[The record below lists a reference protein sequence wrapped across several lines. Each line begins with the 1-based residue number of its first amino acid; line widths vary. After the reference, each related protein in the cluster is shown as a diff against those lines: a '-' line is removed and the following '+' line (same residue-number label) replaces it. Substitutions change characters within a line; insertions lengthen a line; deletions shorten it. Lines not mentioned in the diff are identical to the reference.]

1 MTKVVIFGTGA
12 AGRAIYRAVKN
23 KDDIVAFIDNA
34 PSKINTFYKE
44 IKIIAPAELKKL
56 EFDAVLIGGVWADEM
71 SAQLL
76 SLGIENE
83 KIKLIDD
90 KDISYSTNDRAKT
103 TDFYV
108 KSLVGILD
116 KLDYNYFI
124 DGSGLLCVLR
134 KKDLSVVSD
143 ADIMLFDYKHLEH
156 LASILP
162 KTFADLNVD
171 IIYFQKDDIVRKKGD
186 IFKIIISD
194 DSEEKM
200 VLDINIYDKYKNF
213 YTLPYNEKYFYI
225 PEELLAELI
234 SLDYKDFKLK
244 APKRYDEYLSL
255 VYGKNYLEIPKQ
267 FLANDYGNLVDFQTL
282 EKL

>member
-1 MTKVVIFGTGA
+1 MAKVVIFGTGA
-12 AGRAIYRAVKN
+12 AGRAIYRAIKD
-23 KDDIVAFIDNA
+23 KDDIVAFIDNS
-34 PSKINTFYKE
+34 PSKINTFYKG

-56 EFDAVLIGGVWADEM
+56 NFDAVLIGGVWADEM

-76 SLGIENE
+76 NLGISKE

-90 KDISYSTNDRAKT
+90 KDISYSTDNRAKT
-103 TDFYV
+103 TNYYV

-116 KLDYNYFI
+116 ELGYDYFI
-124 DGSGLLCVLR
+124 DGSGLLSILR
-134 KKDLSVVSD
+134 KRELSVVSD
-143 ADIMLFDYKHLEH
+143 VDIMLFENKSLSN
-156 LASILP
+156 LANMLP
-162 KTFADLNVD
+162 QVFPELN
-171 IIYFQKDDIVRKKGD
+171 IEIRYCQKDYAARKKGD
-186 IFKIIISD
+186 IFNIIISD
-194 DSEEKM
+194 NSEEKM
-200 VLDINIYDKYKNF
+200 VLDINAYDKYKNF

-225 PEELLAELI
+225 PKEFLDELI

-282 EKL
+282 KKL

>member
-1 MTKVVIFGTGA
+1 MAKVVIFGTGA
-12 AGRAIYRAVKN
+12 AGRAIYRAIKD
-23 KDDIVAFIDNA
+23 KDDIVAFIDNS
-34 PSKINTFYKE
+34 PSKINTFYKG

-56 EFDAVLIGGVWADEM
+56 NFDAVLIGGVWADEM

-76 SLGIENE
+76 NLGINKE

-90 KDISYSTNDRAKT
+90 KDISYSTDNRAKT
-103 TDFYV
+103 TNYYV

-116 KLDYNYFI
+116 ELGYDYFI
-124 DGSGLLCVLR
+124 DGSGLLSILR
-134 KKDLSVVSD
+134 KRELSVVSD
-143 ADIMLFDYKHLEH
+143 VDIMLFENKSLSN
-156 LASILP
+156 LANILP
-162 KTFADLNVD
+162 QVFPELN
-171 IIYFQKDDIVRKKGD
+171 IEIRYCQKDYAARKKGD
-186 IFKIIISD
+186 IFNIIISD
-194 DSEEKM
+194 NSEEKM
-200 VLDINIYDKYKNF
+200 VLDINAYDKYKNF

-225 PEELLAELI
+225 PKEFLDELI

-282 EKL
+282 KKL

>member
-1 MTKVVIFGTGA
+1 MAKVVIFGTGA
-12 AGRAIYRAVKN
+12 AGRAIYRAIKD
-23 KDDIVAFIDNA
+23 KDDIVAFIDNS
-34 PSKINTFYKE
+34 PSKINTFYKG

-56 EFDAVLIGGVWADEM
+56 SFDAVLIGGVWADEM

-76 SLGIENE
+76 NLGISKE

-90 KDISYSTNDRAKT
+90 KDISYSTDNRAKT
-103 TDFYV
+103 TNYYV

-116 KLDYNYFI
+116 ELGYDYFI
-124 DGSGLLCVLR
+124 DGSGLLIILR
-134 KKDLSVVSD
+134 KRELSVVSD
-143 ADIMLFDYKHLEH
+143 VDIMLFENKSLSN
-156 LASILP
+156 LANILP
-162 KTFADLNVD
+162 QVFPELN
-171 IIYFQKDDIVRKKGD
+171 IEIRYCQKDYAARKKGD
-186 IFKIIISD
+186 IFNIIISD
-194 DSEEKM
+194 NSEEKM
-200 VLDINIYDKYKNF
+200 VLDINAYDKYKNF

-225 PEELLAELI
+225 PKEFLDELI

-282 EKL
+282 KKL

>member
-1 MTKVVIFGTGA
+1 MAKVVIFGTGA
-12 AGRAIYRAVKN
+12 AGRAIYRAIKD
-23 KDDIVAFIDNA
+23 KDDIVAFIDNS
-34 PSKINTFYKE
+34 PSKINTFYKG

-56 EFDAVLIGGVWADEM
+56 NFDAVLIGGVWADEM

-76 SLGIENE
+76 NLGISKE

-90 KDISYSTNDRAKT
+90 KDISYSTDNRSKT
-103 TDFYV
+103 TNYYV

-116 KLDYNYFI
+116 ELGYDYFI
-124 DGSGLLCVLR
+124 DGSGLLSILR
-134 KKDLSVVSD
+134 KRELSVVSD
-143 ADIMLFDYKHLEH
+143 VDIMLFENKSLSN
-156 LASILP
+156 LANMLP
-162 KTFADLNVD
+162 QVFPELN
-171 IIYFQKDDIVRKKGD
+171 IEIRYCQKDYAARKKGD
-186 IFKIIISD
+186 IFNIIISD
-194 DSEEKM
+194 NSEEKM
-200 VLDINIYDKYKNF
+200 VLDINAYDKYKNF

-225 PEELLAELI
+225 PKEFLDELI

-282 EKL
+282 KKL

>member
-1 MTKVVIFGTGA
+1 MAKVVIFGTGA
-12 AGRAIYRAVKN
+12 AGRAIYRVIKD
-23 KDDIVAFIDNA
+23 KDDIVAFIDNS
-34 PSKINTFYKE
+34 PSKINTFYKG

-56 EFDAVLIGGVWADEM
+56 NFDAVLIGGVWADEM

-76 SLGIENE
+76 NLGIDKE

-90 KDISYSTNDRAKT
+90 KDISYSTDNRAKT
-103 TDFYV
+103 TNYYV

-116 KLDYNYFI
+116 ELGYDYFI
-124 DGSGLLCVLR
+124 DGSGLLSILR
-134 KKDLSVVSD
+134 KRELSVVSD
-143 ADIMLFDYKHLEH
+143 VDIMLFENKSLSN
-156 LASILP
+156 LANILP
-162 KTFADLNVD
+162 QVFPELN
-171 IIYFQKDDIVRKKGD
+171 IEIRYCQKDYAARKKGD
-186 IFKIIISD
+186 IFNIIISD
-194 DSEEKM
+194 NSEEKM
-200 VLDINIYDKYKNF
+200 VLDINAYDKYKNF

-225 PEELLAELI
+225 PKEFLDELI

-282 EKL
+282 KKL

>member
-1 MTKVVIFGTGA
+1 MAKVVIFGTGA
-12 AGRAIYRAVKN
+12 AGRAIYRAIKD
-23 KDDIVAFIDNA
+23 KDDIVAFIDNS
-34 PSKINTFYKE
+34 PSKINTFYKG

-56 EFDAVLIGGVWADEM
+56 NFDAVLIGGVWADEM

-76 SLGIENE
+76 NLGISKE

-90 KDISYSTNDRAKT
+90 KDISYSTDNRAKT
-103 TDFYV
+103 TNYYV

-116 KLDYNYFI
+116 ELGYDYFI
-124 DGSGLLCVLR
+124 DGSGLLSILR
-134 KKDLSVVSD
+134 KRELSVVSD
-143 ADIMLFDYKHLEH
+143 VDIMLFENKSLSN
-156 LASILP
+156 LANILP
-162 KTFADLNVD
+162 QVFPELN
-171 IIYFQKDDIVRKKGD
+171 IEIRYCQKDYAARKKGD
-186 IFKIIISD
+186 IFNIIISD
-194 DSEEKM
+194 NSEEKM
-200 VLDINIYDKYKNF
+200 VLDINAYDKYKNF

-225 PEELLAELI
+225 PKEFLDELI

-282 EKL
+282 KKL

>member
-1 MTKVVIFGTGA
+1 MAKVVIFGTGA
-12 AGRAIYRAVKN
+12 AGRAIYRAIKD
-23 KDDIVAFIDNA
+23 KDDIVAFIDNS

-44 IKIIAPAELKKL
+44 IKIIAPVELKKL
-56 EFDAVLIGGVWADEM
+56 SFDAVLIGGVWADEM

-76 SLGIENE
+76 NLDIGKE

-90 KDISYSTNDRAKT
+90 KDISYSADNRAKT
-103 TDFYV
+103 TNYYV

-116 KLDYNYFI
+116 ELGYDYFI
-124 DGSGLLCVLR
+124 DGSGLLSILR
-134 KKDLSVVSD
+134 KRELSVVSD
-143 ADIMLFDYKHLEH
+143 VDIMLFENKSLSN
-156 LASILP
+156 LANMLP
-162 KTFADLNVD
+162 QVFPELN
-171 IIYFQKDDIVRKKGD
+171 IEIRYCQKDYAARKKGN
-186 IFKIIISD
+186 IFNIIISD
-194 DSEEKM
+194 NSEEKM
-200 VLDINIYDKYKNF
+200 VLDINAYDKYKNF

-225 PEELLAELI
+225 PKEFLDELI

-282 EKL
+282 KKL

>member
-1 MTKVVIFGTGA
+1 MAKVVIFGTGA
-12 AGRAIYRAVKN
+12 AGRAIYRVIKD
-23 KDDIVAFIDNA
+23 KDDIVAFIDNS
-34 PSKINTFYKE
+34 PSKINTFYKG

-56 EFDAVLIGGVWADEM
+56 NFDAVLIGGVWADEM

-76 SLGIENE
+76 NLGIDKE

-90 KDISYSTNDRAKT
+90 KDISYSTDNRAKT
-103 TDFYV
+103 TNYYV

-116 KLDYNYFI
+116 ELGYDYFI
-124 DGSGLLCVLR
+124 DGSGLLSILR
-134 KKDLSVVSD
+134 KRELSVVSD
-143 ADIMLFDYKHLEH
+143 VDIMLFENKSLSN
-156 LASILP
+156 LANMLP
-162 KTFADLNVD
+162 QVFPELN
-171 IIYFQKDDIVRKKGD
+171 IEIRYCQKDYAARKKGD
-186 IFKIIISD
+186 IFNIIISD
-194 DSEEKM
+194 NSEEKM
-200 VLDINIYDKYKNF
+200 VLDINAYDKYKNF

-225 PEELLAELI
+225 PKEFLDELI

-282 EKL
+282 KKL

>member
-1 MTKVVIFGTGA
+1 MAKVVIFGTGA
-12 AGRAIYRAVKN
+12 AGRAIYRAIKD
-23 KDDIVAFIDNA
+23 KDDIVAFIDNS

-56 EFDAVLIGGVWADEM
+56 NFDAVLIGGVWADEM

-76 SLGIENE
+76 NLGIDKE

-90 KDISYSTNDRAKT
+90 KDISYSADNRAKT
-103 TDFYV
+103 TNYYV

-116 KLDYNYFI
+116 ELGYDYFI
-124 DGSGLLCVLR
+124 DGSGLLSILR
-134 KKDLSVVSD
+134 KRELSVVSD
-143 ADIMLFDYKHLEH
+143 VDIMLFENKSLSN
-156 LASILP
+156 LANMLP
-162 KTFADLNVD
+162 QVFPELN
-171 IIYFQKDDIVRKKGD
+171 IEIRYCQKDYAARKKGD
-186 IFKIIISD
+186 IFNIIISD
-194 DSEEKM
+194 NSEEKM
-200 VLDINIYDKYKNF
+200 VLDINAYDKYKNF

-225 PEELLAELI
+225 PKEFLDELI

-282 EKL
+282 KKL

>member
-1 MTKVVIFGTGA
+1 MAKVVIFGTGA
-12 AGRAIYRAVKN
+12 AGRAIYRAIKD
-23 KDDIVAFIDNA
+23 KDDIVAFIDNS
-34 PSKINTFYKE
+34 PSKINTFYKG

-56 EFDAVLIGGVWADEM
+56 SFDAVLIGGVWADEM

-76 SLGIENE
+76 NLGISKE

-90 KDISYSTNDRAKT
+90 KDISYSADNRAKT
-103 TDFYV
+103 TNYYV

-116 KLDYNYFI
+116 ELGYDYFI
-124 DGSGLLCVLR
+124 DGSGLLSILR
-134 KKDLSVVSD
+134 KRELSVVSD
-143 ADIMLFDYKHLEH
+143 VDIMLFENKSLSN
-156 LASILP
+156 LANMLP
-162 KTFADLNVD
+162 QVFPELN
-171 IIYFQKDDIVRKKGD
+171 IEIRYCQKDYAARKKGD
-186 IFKIIISD
+186 IFNIIISD
-194 DSEEKM
+194 NSEEKM
-200 VLDINIYDKYKNF
+200 VLDINAYDKYKNF

-225 PEELLAELI
+225 PKEFLDELI

-282 EKL
+282 KKL

>member
-1 MTKVVIFGTGA
+1 MAKVVIFGTGA
-12 AGRAIYRAVKN
+12 AGRAIYRAIKD
-23 KDDIVAFIDNA
+23 KDDIVAFIDNS
-34 PSKINTFYKE
+34 PSKINTFYKG

-56 EFDAVLIGGVWADEM
+56 SFDAVLIGGVWADEM

-76 SLGIENE
+76 NLGISKE

-90 KDISYSTNDRAKT
+90 KDISYSTDNRAKT
-103 TDFYV
+103 TNYYV

-116 KLDYNYFI
+116 ELGYDYFI
-124 DGSGLLCVLR
+124 DGSGLLSILR
-134 KKDLSVVSD
+134 KRELSVVSD
-143 ADIMLFDYKHLEH
+143 VDIMLFENKSLSN
-156 LASILP
+156 LANMLPQVFPELNIEIL
-162 KTFADLNVD
+162 
-171 IIYFQKDDIVRKKGD
+171 YCQKDYATRKKGD
-186 IFKIIISD
+186 IFDIIISD
-194 DSEEKM
+194 NSEEKM
-200 VLDINIYDKYKNF
+200 VLDINAYDKYKNF

-225 PEELLAELI
+225 PKEFLDELI

-282 EKL
+282 KKL

>member
-1 MTKVVIFGTGA
+1 MAKVVIFGTGA
-12 AGRAIYRAVKN
+12 AGRAIYRAIKD
-23 KDDIVAFIDNA
+23 KDDIVAFIDNS
-34 PSKINTFYKE
+34 PSKINTFYKG

-56 EFDAVLIGGVWADEM
+56 SFDAVLIGGVWADEM

-76 SLGIENE
+76 NLGISKE

-90 KDISYSTNDRAKT
+90 KDISYSTDNRAKT
-103 TDFYV
+103 TNYYV

-116 KLDYNYFI
+116 ELGYDYFI
-124 DGSGLLCVLR
+124 DGSGLLSILR
-134 KKDLSVVSD
+134 KRELSVVSD
-143 ADIMLFDYKHLEH
+143 VDIMLFENKSLSN
-156 LASILP
+156 LANILP
-162 KTFADLNVD
+162 QVFPELN
-171 IIYFQKDDIVRKKGD
+171 IEIRYCQKDYAARKKGD
-186 IFKIIISD
+186 IFNIIISD
-194 DSEEKM
+194 NSEEKM
-200 VLDINIYDKYKNF
+200 VLDINAYDKYKNF

-225 PEELLAELI
+225 PKEFLDELI

-282 EKL
+282 KKL

>member
-1 MTKVVIFGTGA
+1 MAKVVIFGTGA
-12 AGRAIYRAVKN
+12 AGRAIYRVIKD
-23 KDDIVAFIDNA
+23 KDDIVAFIDNS
-34 PSKINTFYKE
+34 PSKINTFYKG

-56 EFDAVLIGGVWADEM
+56 SFDAVLIGGVWADEM

-76 SLGIENE
+76 NLGIDKE

-90 KDISYSTNDRAKT
+90 KDISYSTDNRAKT
-103 TDFYV
+103 TNYYV

-116 KLDYNYFI
+116 ELGYDYFI
-124 DGSGLLCVLR
+124 DGSGLLSILR
-134 KKDLSVVSD
+134 KRELSVVSD
-143 ADIMLFDYKHLEH
+143 VDIMLFENKSLSN
-156 LASILP
+156 LANMLP
-162 KTFADLNVD
+162 QVFPELN
-171 IIYFQKDDIVRKKGD
+171 IEIRYCQKDYAARKKGD
-186 IFKIIISD
+186 IFNIIISD
-194 DSEEKM
+194 NSEEKM
-200 VLDINIYDKYKNF
+200 VLDINAYDKYKNF

-225 PEELLAELI
+225 PKEFLDELI

-282 EKL
+282 KKL